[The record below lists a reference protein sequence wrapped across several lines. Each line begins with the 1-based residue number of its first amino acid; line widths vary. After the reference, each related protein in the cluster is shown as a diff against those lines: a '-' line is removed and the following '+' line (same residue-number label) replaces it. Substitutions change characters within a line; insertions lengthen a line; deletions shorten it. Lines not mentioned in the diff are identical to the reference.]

1 MIKGLAFVIWFVV
14 VAFSFALAVK
24 AAAAPNFSFTSAT
37 ANEIVYVYGSGS
49 VPVSCANYPAASDS
63 YEWTVKLDKASSGFT
78 RLLANSIVI
87 VAFNSGTCNPLSD
100 VTNTLEIS
108 PGAAYIHVDS
118 SGVTNVDFTGA
129 IPDFNSYNTNN
140 GADLP
145 FFDGVNFHLAYNLSG
160 VTAEGL
166 KPGSGKLEVTGNANL
181 CGAITSAQPQQC
193 IVLDLGYGSVG
204 GGNTLSCVCTKPSV
218 TSVDITGI
226 IE

>member
-1 MIKGLAFVIWFVV
+1 M
-14 VAFSFALAVK
+14 AFSFASTVK
-24 AAAAPNFSFTSAT
+24 AVAAPNFAFTSAT
-37 ANEIVYVYGSGS
+37 ADETVYVYGSGS

-63 YEWTVKLDKASSGFT
+63 YDWTVKIDKATSGFT
-78 RLLANSIVI
+78 QLLANSIVI

-100 VTNTLEIS
+100 VTNTLEFP
-108 PGAAYIHVDS
+108 PGAAYIHVDA
-118 SGVTNVDFTGA
+118 SGITNADFTGA

-145 FFDGVNFHLAYNLSG
+145 FFDGINFHLVYNLTS

-166 KPGSGKLEVTGNANL
+166 KPGFGNLEVTGNANL

-193 IVLDLGYGSVG
+193 LVLDLGYGSVG
-204 GGNTLSCVCTKPSV
+204 GGNTLSCVCTTPNV
-218 TSVDITGI
+218 TSVDITDI